1 MTRIKPDLS
10 RVPSIKTAED
20 AENALRQI
28 GEYQRAIDAAENTLK
43 NDIDAL
49 KSAFKHDTAQAAA
62 DLKMWSDA
70 LGRYA
75 TENRGLLFKSAKTI
89 KTIFGA
95 FGFRQSTA
103 LKMDKGYTK
112 DQLVGLLQDAGMDE
126 YIRVKYEPDVEKLRT
141 CTPKPLALVHAK
153 VESRDTFFVEIPEI
167 EQ

>member
-1 MTRIKPDLS
+1 MARIKPDLS
-10 RVPSIKTAED
+10 TVPNIKTAED
-20 AENALRQI
+20 AENALKII
-28 GEYQRAIDAAENTLK
+28 GEFQRAIDAAEN
-43 NDIDAL
+43 AL
-49 KSAFKHDTAQAAA
+49 KSDTAQAAA

-75 TENRGLLFKSAKTI
+75 TENRGLLFKAAKTI
-89 KTIFGA
+89 KTLFGA

-126 YIRVKYEPDVEKLRT
+126 YVRVKYEPDVEKLRT
-141 CTPKPLALVHAK
+141 CTPEQLALVHAK